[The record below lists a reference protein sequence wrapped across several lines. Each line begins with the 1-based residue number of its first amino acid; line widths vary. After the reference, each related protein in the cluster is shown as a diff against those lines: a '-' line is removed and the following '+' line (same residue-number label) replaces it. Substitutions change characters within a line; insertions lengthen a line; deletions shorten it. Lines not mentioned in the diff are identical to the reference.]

1 MNEEQMQQYS
11 QIVAKCWADA
21 TFKAQLI
28 ADPKAA
34 LAAEGIAVPE
44 GIELRVLEN
53 TPTTVNL
60 VLPPPPAEGELS
72 DEDLGAVTGGGLC
85 CEASSTC

>member
-21 TFKAQLI
+21 EFKAKLI
-28 ADPKAA
+28 ADPKAT
-34 LAAEGIAVPE
+34 LAAEGIAVPD

-53 TPTTVNL
+53 TATVVNL
-60 VLPPPPAEGELS
+60 VLPPPPTEGELS
-72 DEDLGAVTGGGLC
+72 DEDLGSVTGGSGCAC
-85 CEASSTC
+85 CSCTC

>member
-1 MNEEQMQQYS
+1 MNEEQTQQYS

-21 TFKAQLI
+21 EFKAKLI
-28 ADPKAA
+28 ADPKAT
-34 LAAEGIAVPE
+34 LAAESIAVPD

-53 TPTTVNL
+53 TATVVNL

-72 DEDLGAVTGGGLC
+72 DEDLGAVTGGGGC
-85 CEASSTC
+85 ACSSK

>member
-21 TFKAQLI
+21 AFKAQLI
-28 ADPKAA
+28 ADPKAV
-34 LAAEGIAVPE
+34 LVAEGIAVPE

-53 TPTTVNL
+53 TATTVNL

-72 DEDLGAVTGGGLC
+72 DEDLGTVTGGGSSQGCMC
-85 CEASSTC
+85 CT

>member
-1 MNEEQMQQYS
+1 MNEEQKQQYS

-21 TFKAQLI
+21 EFKAKLMSDPI
-28 ADPKAA
+28 AT
-34 LAAEGIAVPE
+34 LAAEGISVPD

-53 TPTTVNL
+53 TATVINL

-72 DEDLGAVTGGGLC
+72 DEDLGVVTGGVGSG
-85 CEASSTC
+85 ASST

>member
-1 MNEEQMQQYS
+1 GSHMMNEEQTQQYS

-21 TFKAQLI
+21 EFKAKLI
-28 ADPKAA
+28 ADPKAT
-34 LAAEGIAVPE
+34 LAAESIAVPD

-53 TPTTVNL
+53 TATVVNL

-72 DEDLGAVTGGGLC
+72 DEDLGAVTGGL
-85 CEASSTC
+85 TVLPW

>member
-1 MNEEQMQQYS
+1 MNEEQIQQYS

-21 TFKAQLI
+21 EFKVKLMG
-28 ADPKAA
+28 DPVAT
-34 LAAEGIAVPE
+34 LAAEGITVPD

-53 TPTTVNL
+53 TATTVNL

-72 DEDLGAVTGGGLC
+72 DEDLGVVTGGSSC
-85 CEASSTC
+85 SAST